1 MKTVIAYT
9 RVSSGKQLDG
19 NSLEAQADKFKN
31 WCTLHE
37 VPFNPE
43 NVLSDR
49 GISGKNIE
57 DRPAIQEA
65 VDRVCDAG
73 SDGVLWCFSLSR
85 FGRSACEALSMA
97 NRIKKAGATLV
108 LFSDSCDTS
117 TATGRLLFTILAG
130 VAEMEREHISCNTK
144 NAMTYMR
151 SIGRRTSR
159 RAPYGTRHETCGVK
173 QNSNKPIFNCVPDPE
188 EQTTIAVAQSL
199 RMPGATLRDISN
211 MLAYLGR
218 RNRVGRPF
226 APAVLASIFR
236 NADAKEIAA

>member
-31 WCTLHE
+31 WCALHDM
-37 VPFNPE
+37 PFDPA

-49 GISGKNIE
+49 GISGKNVE

-65 VDRVCDAG
+65 VDRVCAAG
-73 SDGVLWCFSLSR
+73 EDGTLWCFSLSR
-85 FGRSACEALSMA
+85 FGRSACEALAMA

-144 NAMTYMR
+144 NAMTYLR
-151 SIGRRTSR
+151 SIGRRTSMR
-159 RAPYGTRHETCGVK
+159 SPYGTRFQPCGTK
-173 QNSNKPIFNCVPDPE
+173 PNSNKTIFTCVPDPE
-188 EQTTIAVAQSL
+188 EQITIRVAQSL

-218 RNRVGRPF
+218 LNRAQKPF
-226 APAVLASIFR
+226 SPAVLASILR
-236 NADAKEIAA
+236 NAA